1 MIVPQKWDVKKMIV
15 SRVQLHDSSWGND
28 LTLEENIA
36 RLFFNTNDTTVFAV
50 DFVLEPIQH
59 YVREYC
65 TSVCHKVGKISWS
78 YPYRQAALLLLLSV
92 VGAPSCEDGS
102 EESTEPL
109 VRWWWVYIYNTMQ
122 PPPPSHL
129 LYRHDTWGGG
139 GVFIGGR
146 MVHRPC
152 GYW

>member
-1 MIVPQKWDVKKMIV
+1 M
-15 SRVQLHDSSWGND
+15 
-28 LTLEENIA
+28 TLEENVA
-36 RLFFNTNDTTVFAV
+36 GLFFNTNDTTVLAV

-92 VGAPSCEDGS
+92 DGAPSCEDGS

-109 VRWWWVYIYNTMQ
+109 VRW
-122 PPPPSHL
+122 
-129 LYRHDTWGGG
+129 
-139 GVFIGGR
+139 
-146 MVHRPC
+146 
-152 GYW
+152 